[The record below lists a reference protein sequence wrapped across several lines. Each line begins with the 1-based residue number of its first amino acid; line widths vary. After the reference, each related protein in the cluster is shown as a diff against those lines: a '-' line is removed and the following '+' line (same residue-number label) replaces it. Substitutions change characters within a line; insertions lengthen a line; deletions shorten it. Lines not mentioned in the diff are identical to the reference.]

1 MAKDEKETPAE
12 TPKKKSKKMLI
23 IIVAAVVLLG
33 GGGAAAYFLFFKSSG
48 EKKVE
53 APVKGA
59 VVTLEDALTINL
71 ADAHYLKVGFTLQ
84 LTEAA
89 GEEAPDIAEA
99 IDIAIDQYTGM
110 EQAELETEKG
120 REKAKAELLEKIEKA
135 YTAEGEKESH
145 VMDIYFTQFVT
156 Q

>member
-71 ADAHYLKVGFTLQ
+71 ADAHYLKLGFALQ
-84 LTEAA
+84 MT
-89 GEEAPDIAEA
+89 EEAGTEEIDTAEA
-99 IDIAIDQYTGM
+99 IDIAIEQYTGM
-110 EQAELETEKG
+110 KIGELETEKG
-120 REKAKAELLEKIEKA
+120 RLATKAEFLEKVEKA
-135 YTAEGEKESH
+135 YNIDKKH
-145 VMDIYFTQFVT
+145 LIMDIYFTSFVT